1 MNAPVSIED
10 FATRLSGSAFRGGMR
25 QLAGGVSVITAGA
38 GSDRSGMT
46 VTSVS
51 SLSLDPPTL
60 IVSVNRQS
68 STWPLL
74 LRYRAFGINV
84 LSAKQQDVALRFSG
98 QGGVTGAARYGE
110 EPVIIAETGAPL
122 LANALAAFDCEAE
135 EMIDRHSHAI
145 VIGRVKAVRVTEGRA
160 ALLYWRG
167 EYAETGDEAPAAVR
181 AWRHGHS
188 PSNSAVDR

>member
-25 QLAGGVSVITAGA
+25 QLAGGVSVITVGA

-51 SLSLDPPTL
+51 SLSVDPPTL

-74 LRYRAFGINV
+74 LRYRTFGVNV
-84 LSAKQQDVALRFSG
+84 LSARQQDVALRFAG
-98 QGGVTGAARYGE
+98 QGGVAGAARYGE

-135 EMIDRHSHAI
+135 ELIDRHSHAI

-167 EYAETGDEAPAAVR
+167 EYTETGAEEPAAVR
-181 AWRHGHS
+181 AWRRG
-188 PSNSAVDR
+188 

>member
-25 QLAGGVSVITAGA
+25 QLAGGVSVITVGA

-51 SLSLDPPTL
+51 SLSVDPPTL

-74 LRYRAFGINV
+74 LRYRTFGVNV
-84 LSAKQQDVALRFSG
+84 LSARQQDVALRFAG
-98 QGGVTGAARYGE
+98 QGGVAGAARYGE
-110 EPVIIAETGAPL
+110 EPVIIA
-122 LANALAAFDCEAE
+122 
-135 EMIDRHSHAI
+135 
-145 VIGRVKAVRVTEGRA
+145 
-160 ALLYWRG
+160 
-167 EYAETGDEAPAAVR
+167 
-181 AWRHGHS
+181 
-188 PSNSAVDR
+188 

>member
-1 MNAPVSIED
+1 
-10 FATRLSGSAFRGGMR
+10 
-25 QLAGGVSVITAGA
+25 
-38 GSDRSGMT
+38 MT

-74 LRYRAFGINV
+74 LRYRAFGVNV
-84 LSAKQQDVALRFSG
+84 LGAKQQDVALRFSG
-98 QGGVTGAARYGE
+98 QGGVTGTARYGE